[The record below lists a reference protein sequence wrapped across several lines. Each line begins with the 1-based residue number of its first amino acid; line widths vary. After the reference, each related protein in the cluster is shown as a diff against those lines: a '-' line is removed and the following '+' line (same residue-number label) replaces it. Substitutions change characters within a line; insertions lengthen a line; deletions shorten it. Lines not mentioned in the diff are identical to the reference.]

1 MTFDLHRFTHGA
13 TRLAYEDLDFDTF
26 ASQPLDRATLRCLR
40 YMHDVEYHTAC
51 YLRDLLVTPAHAD
64 PAVTAFLSVW
74 GYEEF
79 WHGEALAAVLA
90 AHGEP
95 HGAERVETVRSGLG
109 WRDRLRPIAMAVGGW
124 CAGEEIVALQM
135 AWGAL
140 NEATTQ
146 AGYQLLGATAGHR
159 VLGELVRRISRQE
172 AMHLGFYMSEARR
185 RLAASARARRI
196 TRFALA
202 RLWRPVGSGLMADI
216 ETAFLRRHLLVGPV
230 AREKMERID
239 RRMDSL
245 PGLSGLALATRS
257 LEPSGPPGAAAL
269 RQRAA

>member
-1 MTFDLHRFTHGA
+1 MTFDLHRFTHDA
-13 TRLAYEDLDFDTF
+13 TRLAYEDLDFDAF
-26 ASQPLDRATLRCLR
+26 VSRPLDRATLRCLR

-90 AHGEP
+90 AHGEQ
-95 HGAERVETVRSGLG
+95 HGAERVEAVRSGLG
-109 WRDRLRPIAMAVGGW
+109 WRDRIRPIAMAAGGW
-124 CAGEEIVALQM
+124 WAGEEIVALQM

-146 AGYQLLGATAGHR
+146 AGYQLLAARADHP
-159 VLGELVRRISRQE
+159 VLGELVGRISRQE

-185 RLAASARARRI
+185 RLASSARARRI
-196 TRFALA
+196 TRLVLG
-202 RLWRPVGSGLMADI
+202 RLWRPVGSSLMAES
-216 ETAFLRRHLLVGPV
+216 ETAFLRRHLLQGR
-230 AREKMERID
+230 AGREKMERID

-257 LEPSGPPGAAAL
+257 LEPSGPPGDAVLRRWAA
-269 RQRAA
+269 